1 MTVQETL
8 DMFGE
13 LGFLELPGD
22 GNINVISPQ
31 INLHQ
36 LRMNHFM
43 KFITDCV
50 KTQNR
55 LKYKCFF
62 TLYDAWREH
71 SEPSARPVFVNL
83 DRKIMQ
89 AYSGTG
95 TLGEKGRF
103 IHPHHL
109 PNIFPVFEYP
119 VVAFG
124 RHLNDPFVQLVPDS
138 DFISSNGYERLRY
151 EIDSVDCLW
160 SQKKQQLFWRGSMH
174 GFPYRRYDQEGRKTQ
189 RELLIEWSM
198 QNHQISD
205 AQASH
210 NTSKQE
216 QLGYKYLLDIDGEVN
231 AWSGLFWKLYSNSV
245 VFKVKSHFE
254 QWYYNRLKP
263 WEHYIPVSGDLSDLQ
278 EKFEWAVAH
287 DNECE
292 QIASAGRVFAC
303 GLTYENEL
311 KATRFVNALG
321 KVKRICK
328 VSNLDDLESISDRS
342 KVFIHSYQPEC
353 RTVTQPPGL
362 GDFLRGSI
370 TLHQLAKRYGFI
382 LKLDFTDHPLAR
394 YFEQV
399 DRIPK
404 RGKLAVN
411 EFFNQKNVELEPFV
425 AACSSVRPTFIM
437 THAVPFK
444 SVDDECR
451 AFVRNRLQPKKEMTQ
466 CVDLL
471 KQKLGLNRYCTVHLR
486 MGDSQMDGQPAI
498 PSIVS
503 DWFRKRII
511 PVWGTEAVVISDN
524 THVKN
529 ELARE
534 FGIKIVPDV
543 KPVHLGECHTA
554 GIPDHLIRDTLTEF
568 MLMSQSQQIYRYS
581 VYPWGSGFSDIC
593 STIYQIPLAV
603 MTEIPEET
611 IIKADKEVT
620 PVPERTVLNVGG
632 NNKGI
637 AIPVCYDGWKHVLL
651 DIDPKGNPDVLCDA
665 RELWKLPPRQYDSIY
680 CSHNLEHYYR
690 HDAVKVLNGF
700 RTVLKKD
707 GFVIIKVPD
716 ILAVMQRVIDCDLD
730 IDDLLYS
737 VPETDV
743 MVHDLIYGLHAKI
756 ERSGNEFYA
765 HRTGFTAKSL
775 GRLLELCGFKEV
787 YVWES
792 IYGHFE
798 LFAIAFLEVPNPGFL
813 ESLKEQLGLS

>member
-103 IHPHHL
+103 IHPRHL

-160 SQKKQQLFWRGSMH
+160 SQKKQKLFWRGSMH

-205 AQASH
+205 AKFSH
-210 NTSKQE
+210 TTSKQE

-231 AWSGLFWKLYSNSV
+231 AWSGLFWKLYSKSV

-254 QWYYNRLKP
+254 QWYYNRLTP

-311 KATRFVNALG
+311 KATRFVNAIG
-321 KVKRICK
+321 KVKRMPK
-328 VSNLDDLESISDRS
+328 VSNLNDLESISDRN
-342 KVFIHSYQPEC
+342 KVFIHSYQPDC

-370 TLHQLAKRYGFI
+370 TLHQLAHRYGFT
-382 LKLDFTDHPLAR
+382 LKLDFTAHPLGR
-394 YFEQV
+394 YFDQG

-404 RGKLAVN
+404 RGKRLVN

-425 AACSSVRPTFIM
+425 AAFSSVKPTFIM
-437 THAVPFK
+437 THAVPLQA
-444 SVDDECR
+444 VNDECR
-451 AFVRNRLQPKKEMTQ
+451 AFVRNRLQPVKEMAQ
-466 CVDLL
+466 YVDLL
-471 KQKLGLNRYCTVHLR
+471 KQKLSLKRYCTVHLR
-486 MGDSQMDGQPAI
+486 MGDSRMDGQPEI
-498 PSIVS
+498 PSMVY
-503 DWFRKRII
+503 DWFRKQII
-511 PVWGTEAVVISDN
+511 PVWGTEIIVVSDN
-524 THVKN
+524 LHVKN
-529 ELARE
+529 QLVRE
-534 FGIKIVPDV
+534 FGVKIVPDV
-543 KPVHLGECHTA
+543 KPVHLGECRKN
-554 GIPDHLIRDTLTEF
+554 GISENMIRDTLVEF
-568 MLMSQSQQIYRYS
+568 FLMSQSQQIYRHS

-593 STIYQIPLAV
+593 ATIYQIPLSL
-603 MTEIPEET
+603 MTEIPEEA
-611 IIKADKEVT
+611 KVDKELK
-620 PVPERTVLNVGG
+620 PVPEGKVLNVGY
-632 NNKGI
+632 NSK
-637 AIPVCYDGWKHVLL
+637 AIPIPSCYDGWQHDLL
-651 DIDPKGNPDVLCDA
+651 DIDPKCNPDLLFDA

-680 CSHNLEHYYR
+680 CSHNLVNYHR
-690 HDAVKVLNGF
+690 HDLTKVLKGF
-700 RTVLKKD
+700 RTILKKD
-707 GFVIIKVPD
+707 GFIYVKVPD
-716 ILAVMQRVIDCDLD
+716 LFAVMEQVVKGGLD
-730 IDDLLYS
+730 IDDVLYELPHTAIL
-737 VPETDV
+737 VRDV
-743 MVHDLIYGLHAKI
+743 IFGWHVEI
-756 ERSGNEFYA
+756 ERSGNDFFS
-765 HRTGFTAKSL
+765 HKTGFTARSL
-775 GRLLELCGFKEV
+775 QCALEDNGFKSV
-787 YVWES
+787 HVWRDS
-792 IYGHFE
+792 GYE
-798 LFAIAFLEVPNPGFL
+798 LTALAFLSEVDGNRLGFF
-813 ESLKEQLGLS
+813 KK